1 MRSTTFQP
9 VSLSLSNYRTY
20 LFSLVFIVGNLVLPQ
35 ICHLVPDGG
44 KMLLPIYFF
53 TLIASYKFGIR
64 IGLLTALLSPLC
76 NHFLFGMPALN
87 VLPILLVKSSLLA
100 IIAAYIAQYSK
111 KVSLIHLAITVVA
124 YQLIGGIIEYFMT
137 SSVPSAMQ
145 DFILGYPGMIIQILG
160 GWFVLKTLANYEC

>member
-1 MRSTTFQP
+1 
-9 VSLSLSNYRTY
+9 
-20 LFSLVFIVGNLVLPQ
+20 
-35 ICHLVPDGG
+35 
-44 KMLLPIYFF
+44 
-53 TLIASYKFGIR
+53 
-64 IGLLTALLSPLC
+64 
-76 NHFLFGMPALN
+76 MPALN

-124 YQLIGGIIEYFMT
+124 YQLIGGVAEYFMT

-145 DFILGYPGMIIQILG
+145 DFTLGFPGMIIQILG